1 MSHIETT
8 TLLFVISLR
17 YPGFAPVLYA
27 NSMDG
32 GLPVSEGASA
42 RKFTT
47 KADAEEWIAGRV
59 LLLGSWVAEVEAY
72 READG
77 TMMDSRLGEPKA
89 GVASLNTWRD
99 LSMPFRPFTAREL
112 GAIATGRNGAAGP
125 AHKSRAK
132 AKGKSGPSK
141 GAKAEPK
148 GTKPKAPRVPKGSAR
163 PKRRG

>member
-32 GLPVSEGASA
+32 GLPVSDGASA

-59 LLLGSWVAEVEAY
+59 LLLGSWAAEVEAY
-72 READG
+72 REVDG

-99 LSMPFRPFTAREL
+99 PSMPLRPLAAREL
-112 GAIATGRNGAAGP
+112 RAIVTGRNGA
-125 AHKSRAK
+125 
-132 AKGKSGPSK
+132 
-141 GAKAEPK
+141 
-148 GTKPKAPRVPKGSAR
+148 KPKAPKDGAR

>member
-32 GLPVSEGASA
+32 GLPVSDGASA
-42 RKFTT
+42 RKFSTR
-47 KADAEEWIAGRV
+47 ADAEEWIAGRV
-59 LLLGSWVAEVEAY
+59 LLLGSWAAEVEAY

-77 TMMDSRLGEPKA
+77 TMMDARLGESKA
-89 GVASLNTWRD
+89 GVTSLNTWRD

-112 GAIATGRNGAAGP
+112 GAIATGRNGATGQT
-125 AHKSRAK
+125 HRSKVK
-132 AKGKSGPSK
+132 GKGKSGPSK
-141 GAKAEPK
+141 GAKVEPK
-148 GTKPKAPRVPKGSAR
+148 GTKPKAPKGGAR